1 MFDLLQA
8 VVDGIGLLVE
18 AFSLL
23 ETAWS
28 LLLDIGQA
36 LRWLWRRA
44 RPVPVARSLP
54 QGHSFLARSS
64 ACAKPASE

>member
-8 VVDGIGLLVE
+8 VGDGIGLIVE
-18 AFSLL
+18 IFSLL

-36 LRWLWRRA
+36 LRWLRRRIGLA
-44 RPVPVARSLP
+44 ADERSP
-54 QGHSFLARSS
+54 S
-64 ACAKPASE
+64 